1 MGDENKKLRLKFD
14 QFCEQLENQKAEVTK
29 LQEERDS
36 AVQEVLTLRA
46 DRDNAKNFAD
56 KAAND
61 IHSKDVL
68 IRNLETSIEH
78 QNQAIQMEFN
88 VSFFSLC

>member
-68 IRNLETSIEH
+68 IRNLEASIEH